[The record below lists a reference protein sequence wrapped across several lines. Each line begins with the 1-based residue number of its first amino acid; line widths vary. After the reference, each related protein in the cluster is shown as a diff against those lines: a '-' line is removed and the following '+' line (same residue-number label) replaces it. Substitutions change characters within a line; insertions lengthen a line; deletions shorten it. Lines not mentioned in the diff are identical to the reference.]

1 MKSWQEYKEE
11 AWNRILR
18 DREIGYLDPDI
29 FDVLEVFF
37 KKTKSFTQSSCS
49 GRIVIVD
56 AVTPWDRKNSSI
68 IFKNHLG
75 ISGDDIKRALES
87 SVVWNLWLIVQ
98 GPILH
103 VYAMDEDE
111 AWNLIK
117 IARQAG
123 FKHSGILSKNE
134 KGVLVELKTG
144 VRMVHLL
151 KTPDYNPIQDP
162 EKLAEIANRI
172 LKIGK
177 IKLRKLKEA
186 IEASSPTHDVNVQ
199 DVKEISK

>member
-103 VYAMDEDE
+103 VYAMNEDE

-134 KGVLVELKTG
+134 KGVLIELKTG

-151 KTPDYNPIQDP
+151 KAPDYSPIQDP
-162 EKLAEIANRI
+162 GKLAEVANKI

-186 IEASSPTHDVNVQ
+186 IEISSTTHNVNVE